1 MLENKSSAVV
11 ASREKRHPGIVKI
24 RKSREN
30 RSSLKY
36 SPWST
41 SPFHCSA
48 EWHLQDMG
56 SRLTSPLY
64 SWARRLSA
72 KSESFFPSVES
83 IAIHFVRDRS
93 TVFRAL
99 EELVKEGW
107 AEIIQR
113 EPGKP
118 VTYRFIT
125 HKEWAQNNPDCCTK
139 KDVMPWDGQGD
150 PLGQRLYAASG
161 GQAKFLP
168 GQMTGLRKSGLSDD
182 QIVMEFRAFLD
193 QNPQKG
199 ADWKRVYYPFRVN
212 LFGIASALRH
222 AAGCAAKAKTSCNEG
237 MRQSDPRGMR
247 WRDPSS

>member
-1 MLENKSSAVV
+1 MWVRVYILDLGHSDPSRKRRIRCPFLFAVEKTKGRVWRAAQKSGETICMLENKSSAVV

-99 EELVKEGW
+99 GELVKEGW

-182 QIVMEFRAFLD
+182 DE
-193 QNPQKG
+193 
-199 ADWKRVYYPFRVN
+199 
-212 LFGIASALRH
+212 
-222 AAGCAAKAKTSCNEG
+222 E
-237 MRQSDPRGMR
+237 R
-247 WRDPSS
+247 WRCRRD